1 MRPILLDL
9 KPAYLLAMTL
19 ASVALLAIGLVL
31 LMPLPSA
38 AQVTLIAVVACA
50 AAWHIADL
58 LLQLPGSL
66 VSLELNGKREL
77 HVMRKD
83 GKTHQVEVLPESFVA
98 PYLTILNLR
107 ISGKILHR
115 HLLITTDRVDA
126 EAFRQLR
133 VWLRWG
139 NQISSRVAAD
149 EA

>member
-1 MRPILLDL
+1 M
-9 KPAYLLAMTL
+9 LA
-19 ASVALLAIGLVL
+19 VGLVL
-31 LMPLPSA
+31 LVPLPPA
-38 AQVTLIAVVACA
+38 AKILLISVVTCV
-50 AAWHIADL
+50 AAWHTADL

-66 VSLELNGKREL
+66 VSLELNGKGEL

-83 GKTHQVEVLPESFVA
+83 GKTHRVEVSPESFVA

-115 HLLITTDRVDA
+115 HLLVTTDRVDA

-139 NQISSRVAAD
+139 NQISSGVVAE